1 MELVEAKAYLDLSNW
16 DLEEAIRS
24 AKEDDGWNIRADAG
38 ACDEGMC
45 DEVCNGMIEA
55 VARPK
60 ALTANDIYAVSD
72 VCIKENLFATLSCIS
87 YALCCCRF
95 LILLSRRLLLLMVM
109 GLNSK
114 TSAVKGFG
122 SVQL

>member
-16 DLEEAIRS
+16 DLDEAICS
-24 AKEDDGWNIRADAG
+24 AKEDDGWNIRGDAG

-72 VCIKENLFATLSCIS
+72 VRIREDLVVTHS
-87 YALCCCRF
+87 
-95 LILLSRRLLLLMVM
+95 LI
-109 GLNSK
+109 
-114 TSAVKGFG
+114 
-122 SVQL
+122 